1 MINHQLRVKI
11 CGITKLDQARAIAQ
25 LGASALGFI
34 CVNSSPRYQEPAQ
47 IKNIIQNLSQS
58 VDLVGVFANTSIDL
72 IADIVNYTGLTIVQL
87 HGNETPAFCQEL
99 KANLPEKI
107 EIIKALRIK
116 DETDLKNTEIYY
128 NDVDILLLDAYHPHI
143 LGGTGKTLDWRI
155 LQKFKPPLP
164 WFLAGGLN
172 PDNILECLEILH
184 PDGIDL
190 SSGVESSPGDKDLI
204 KVKLLF
210 DNLTSK
216 RIGEDR
222 YY

>member
-1 MINHQLRVKI
+1 MINHQLRVKL
-11 CGITKLDQARAIAQ
+11 CGITKVDQADAIAQ
-25 LGASALGFI
+25 FGASALGFI
-34 CVNSSPRYQEPAQ
+34 CVNSSPRYLEPAP
-47 IKNIIQNLSQS
+47 IKNIVQNLSQS
-58 VDLVGVFANTSIDL
+58 IDLVGVFANTTIDL

-116 DETDLKNTEIYY
+116 DEADLKKAAIYY

-143 LGGTGKTLDWRI
+143 LGGTGKTLDWQI
-155 LQKFKPPLP
+155 LQEFKPPVP

-190 SSGVESSPGDKDLI
+190 SSGVEISPGDKDLD

-210 DNLTSK
+210 EKLEGSRK
-216 RIGEDR
+216 
-222 YY
+222 